1 MLERRLAE
9 AETTMHEQQATMEQQ
24 AAHIARQNDALQ
36 ASEAANRILQ
46 GRMDRLEMHVAAM
59 ESRLELHNQVLY
71 DSPPE

>member
-1 MLERRLAE
+1 
-9 AETTMHEQQATMEQQ
+9 MHEQQATMEQQ